1 MRRARNAW
9 TKISRYLL
17 KKIPLV
23 RSKPKVLCS
32 PPQQQKDNKHN
43 KDSNSSET
51 MTWFPFS
58 YIGKDSSTSVISPNG
73 EQTLIAKNSLKEVSQ
88 VERAGIKET
97 MTIENVTIEDCLNV
111 ITSVEKYPEF
121 LPVYERVEILSRNGG
136 ENSIENVM
144 ARYHIHVPLIA
155 RAIFK
160 TLSYGLHLRISKQE
174 DCATMEWEGIQSDQ
188 PHGITANTGM
198 WTITRSA
205 SGTGVDLTLEIDLM
219 FTLALPS
226 WIRKWLIEHV
236 LHDSL
241 NSYKAR
247 IVELGTTSQKCK

>member
-1 MRRARNAW
+1 
-9 TKISRYLL
+9 
-17 KKIPLV
+17 
-23 RSKPKVLCS
+23 
-32 PPQQQKDNKHN
+32 
-43 KDSNSSET
+43 
-51 MTWFPFS
+51 MTWFPLS
-58 YIGKDSSTSVISPNG
+58 YSRKDSSTSVMSPNG
-73 EQTLIAKNSLKEVSQ
+73 EQILITKNSVEEMPQ

-97 MTIENVTIEDCLNV
+97 MTIENVTIEDCFNV

-121 LPVYERVEILSRNGG
+121 LPVYERVEILSRIS
-136 ENSIENVM
+136 EDNSTENVL

-174 DCATMEWEGIQSDQ
+174 DYATMAWEGIPGDQ
-188 PHGITANTGM
+188 PHGITANTGI
-198 WTITRSA
+198 WTIRRSA

-219 FTLALPS
+219 FTLSLPS

-247 IVELGTTSQKCK
+247 IVELAGQKAKSCK